1 MQPTDSLIGKTFSH
15 YRVVERLGGGG
26 MGVVYK
32 AEDTNLGRFVA
43 LKFLPDEFAAD
54 PQALERFRREAR
66 AASALNHPN
75 ICTIHEIGEEGG
87 HTFLAMECLDG
98 KTLKHS
104 IAGRP
109 LDLELLLD
117 LSIEIADA
125 LDAAHGK
132 GIVHRDIKP
141 ANIFV
146 TERGHAKIL
155 DFGLAKQISRTA
167 VHAMTQDATQAAQ
180 MTAGVRPEDLTS
192 PGVAVGTVAYMS
204 PEQVRGKELDARTD
218 LFSFGI
224 VIYEAATGTLPFRGE
239 TSGVITEAILNRT
252 PAAPVRLNP
261 DLPSKLDEIIE
272 KSLEKDPKLRYQ
284 HASDIRTDLQR
295 LKRDTSGRSIAVAD
309 ASDEAQAE
317 PAPRFSASSSTAKP
331 SSGKRVVSSGTRG
344 ATDPGITA
352 AAAVPKS
359 SSNLLKIAVP
369 VALLALA
376 AGTYFFT
383 HREPKLT
390 EKDVIVLG
398 DFTNTTGD
406 TVFDGTLRQG
416 LAVQLEQSP
425 FLTQMSE
432 ELIQQT
438 LKLMQQSPNARL
450 TPDIAREVCQRAA
463 GMATLNGSIA
473 QIGNDYTLILKAV
486 NCVTGDTLAST
497 EATASDKSHV
507 LDAMGKA
514 ASEIRGKLGESL
526 STVKKF
532 DTPVEQAST
541 SSLEALQAFSQGRKQ
556 MGAIDYP
563 AAIPQLQRAIKLDPN
578 FAMAYAALGICY
590 QDIGEAQLASEYSQK
605 AYDLR
610 DRVSEREKFYIDSHY
625 QQNTVG
631 DLEKA
636 REIYEQW
643 AQAYPR
649 DEVPPTNLSVIYGE
663 LGEYSKAL
671 GGSQAA
677 FKLNPS
683 GLNYSNLIGSFIS
696 INRLDEAQA
705 LAAEAQAN
713 KLDSG
718 YLRLSLY
725 SLAFLKNDAAGMAQQ
740 LAWSRGKEGLEDAF
754 LAFAADAAAYQG
766 QFGKAEDLTR
776 QAATIAERADQKET
790 AAVYL
795 AQAALRAAL
804 FGDSTEAKKQAAA
817 ALALSNGRDVQFM
830 ATAALAFAGEI
841 AKAES
846 LAEDLNK
853 RFPKDSLVI
862 FIYLPVIRGQVAV
875 DRRDSAKAISL
886 LNPEL
891 TYDLG
896 ATGQGSVA
904 PALYPVFVRAA
915 AYLQAEQGQEAA
927 AEYQKII
934 DNRGS
939 VTNGPIGALAPLGLG
954 RAYALQ
960 AQSLRGAASDEAR
973 AKARTAY
980 QDFLAL
986 WKDADP
992 DIPILIAARSEYA
1005 KLK

>member
-1 MQPTDSLIGKTFSH
+1 
-15 YRVVERLGGGG
+15 
-26 MGVVYK
+26 
-32 AEDTNLGRFVA
+32 
-43 LKFLPDEFAAD
+43 
-54 PQALERFRREAR
+54 
-66 AASALNHPN
+66 
-75 ICTIHEIGEEGG
+75 
-87 HTFLAMECLDG
+87 
-98 KTLKHS
+98 
-104 IAGRP
+104 
-109 LDLELLLD
+109 
-117 LSIEIADA
+117 
-125 LDAAHGK
+125 
-132 GIVHRDIKP
+132 
-141 ANIFV
+141 
-146 TERGHAKIL
+146 
-155 DFGLAKQISRTA
+155 
-167 VHAMTQDATQAAQ
+167 
-180 MTAGVRPEDLTS
+180 
-192 PGVAVGTVAYMS
+192 
-204 PEQVRGKELDARTD
+204 
-218 LFSFGI
+218 
-224 VIYEAATGTLPFRGE
+224 
-239 TSGVITEAILNRT
+239 
-252 PAAPVRLNP
+252 
-261 DLPSKLDEIIE
+261 
-272 KSLEKDPKLRYQ
+272 
-284 HASDIRTDLQR
+284 
-295 LKRDTSGRSIAVAD
+295 
-309 ASDEAQAE
+309 
-317 PAPRFSASSSTAKP
+317 
-331 SSGKRVVSSGTRG
+331 
-344 ATDPGITA
+344 
-352 AAAVPKS
+352 
-359 SSNLLKIAVP
+359 
-369 VALLALA
+369 
-376 AGTYFFT
+376 
-383 HREPKLT
+383 
-390 EKDVIVLG
+390 
-398 DFTNTTGD
+398 
-406 TVFDGTLRQG
+406 
-416 LAVQLEQSP
+416 
-425 FLTQMSE
+425 
-432 ELIQQT
+432 
-438 LKLMQQSPNARL
+438 
-450 TPDIAREVCQRAA
+450 
-463 GMATLNGSIA
+463 
-473 QIGNDYTLILKAV
+473 V

-541 SSLEALQAFSQGRKQ
+541 SSLEALQAFSLGRKQ
-556 MGAIDYP
+556 IGANDYA
-563 AAIPQLQRAIKLDPN
+563 AAIPQMQRAIKLDPN
-578 FAMAYAALGICY
+578 FAMAYASLGICY

-649 DEVPPTNLSVIYGE
+649 DEVPPTNLSAIYGE

-683 GLNYSNLIGSFIS
+683 GLNYTNLIGGFIS

-725 SLAFLKNDAAGMAQQ
+725 SLAFLKNDTAGMAQQ
-740 LAWSRGKEGLEDAF
+740 LAWSHGKEGLEDAF

-795 AQAALRAAL
+795 AQAGLRAAL
-804 FGDSTEAKKQAAA
+804 FGDSSEAKKQAAA
-817 ALALSNGRDVQFM
+817 GLALSNGRDVQFI
-830 ATAALAFAGEI
+830 ATTAFAFAGDI

-846 LAEDLNK
+846 LAENLNK
-853 RFPKDSLVI
+853 RFPKDSVVN

>member
-1 MQPTDSLIGKTFSH
+1 
-15 YRVVERLGGGG
+15 

-32 AEDTNLGRFVA
+32 AEDTELGRFVA
-43 LKFLPDEFAAD
+43 LKFLPVDVAQD
-54 PQALERFRREAR
+54 PQSLERFRREAR

-75 ICTIHEIGEEGG
+75 ICTIHEIGQQDGRS
-87 HTFLAMECLDG
+87 FIVMEYLDG
-98 KTLKHS
+98 TTLKHRIS
-104 IAGRP
+104 GRP
-109 LDLELLLD
+109 LELELLLD
-117 LSIEIADA
+117 FGIEVADA
-125 LDAAHGK
+125 LDAAHSK

-141 ANIFV
+141 ANIFI
-146 TERGHAKIL
+146 TSRGHAKIL
-155 DFGLAKQISRTA
+155 DFGLAKQIR
-167 VHAMTQDATQAAQ
+167 ATSEDTLAANRSAS
-180 MTAGVRPEDLTS
+180 THDGPSISEADLTS
-192 PGVAVGTVAYMS
+192 PGTAVGTVAYMS

-224 VIYEAATGTLPFRGE
+224 VIYEAATGALPFRGE

-317 PAPRFSASSSTAKP
+317 PAPRFSASSSTAK
-331 SSGKRVVSSGTRG
+331 SGSGKRLVSSGTRG

-359 SSNLLKIAVP
+359 SGNLLKIAVP
-369 VALLALA
+369 AALIALA
-376 AGTYFFT
+376 AGAYFFT

-432 ELIQQT
+432 ERIQQT

-541 SSLEALQAFSQGRKQ
+541 SSLEALQAFSLGRKQ
-556 MGAIDYP
+556 IGANDYA
-563 AAIPQLQRAIKLDPN
+563 AAIPQMQRAIKLDPN
-578 FAMAYAALGICY
+578 FAMAYASLGICY

-683 GLNYSNLIGSFIS
+683 GLNYTNLIGGFIS

-725 SLAFLKNDAAGMAQQ
+725 TLAFLKNDAAGMAQQ

-754 LAFAADAAAYQG
+754 LGSAADTAAYQG
-766 QFGKAEDLTR
+766 QFRKAEDLTR

-795 AQAALRAAL
+795 AQAGLRAAL

-830 ATAALAFAGEI
+830 ATAALAFAGDI

-896 ATGQGSVA
+896 TTGQGSIT

-915 AYLQAEQGQEAA
+915 AYLQAEQGKEAA

-954 RAYALQ
+954 RAYALE